1 MGKHS
6 CEPQCRVYA
15 GPCAKGCLLIP
26 WEQGAA
32 PLFATLMRPRSQGS
46 CKWLLMPSSLGHSLL
61 RPKKEGKS
69 SFSQSFYFY
78 FFGCAAH
85 YVGISVSRLGIELCL
100 LERKWRDLTPGPP
113 GKSLTSLTAFKY
125 LFIWLLWVLV
135 VVRGLHCSVACG
147 SLAPR
152 PGTEPA
158 SPALQGGFLTTGP
171 PGKSSPHS
179 LEG

>member
-1 MGKHS
+1 MRTPVQGVCWALCQRVPPHTLGTGS
-6 CEPQCRVYA
+6 CS
-15 GPCAKGCLLIP
+15 
-26 WEQGAA
+26 
-32 PLFATLMRPRSQGS
+32 PLRNTDEKGS

-61 RPKKEGKS
+61 RPKIEGKS
-69 SFSQSFYFY
+69 SFSQSF

-85 YVGISVSRLGIELCL
+85 YVGISVSRLGIELCP

-147 SLAPR
+147 NLAPR

-171 PGKSSPHS
+171 PGKSSSHS